1 MVAPII
7 VNTRLITD
15 RHRAAETVHAFC
27 ENSSLHLTALL
38 FLPDAYDRETNVNEG
53 GSNALKTPLDSSKA
67 QASMWADTAAH
78 ALKDSILFVQDYLEM
93 LAEAGGRVISVT
105 SSIGCEFIETSN
117 SIISDFPI
125 AYNSPYERATL
136 MAHDYLKEQLEPLGV
151 RTILI
156 TADTLCNDPVE
167 RFDGIWASRSGTVLQ
182 HIHRIRGAITQL
194 SMQDISAVTQEEIG
208 VATHRILCAR
218 YGHYSNSLRWTSSIT
233 IF

>member
-1 MVAPII
+1 
-7 VNTRLITD
+7 
-15 RHRAAETVHAFC
+15 
-27 ENSSLHLTALL
+27 
-38 FLPDAYDRETNVNEG
+38 
-53 GSNALKTPLDSSKA
+53 
-67 QASMWADTAAH
+67 MWADTAAH

-105 SSIGCEFIETSN
+105 SGIGS
-117 SIISDFPI
+117 
-125 AYNSPYERATL
+125 YNSPYERATL

-218 YGHYSNSLRWTSSIT
+218 YPMSCYSIGIYSLLFGTRDNMKDLVSLCVKALIQ
-233 IF
+233 